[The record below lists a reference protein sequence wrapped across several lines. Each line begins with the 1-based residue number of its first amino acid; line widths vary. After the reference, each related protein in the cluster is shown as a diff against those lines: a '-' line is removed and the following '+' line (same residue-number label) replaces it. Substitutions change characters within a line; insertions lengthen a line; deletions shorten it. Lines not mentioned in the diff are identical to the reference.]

1 MSLVKLENGRRGVVC
16 KIDGREGARDRLLQL
31 GIVPGVPVRM
41 IQRDTRGPI
50 LVEVLGTKVML
61 GHKMAEKVLVA

>member
-1 MSLVKLENGRRGVVC
+1 MSLEKLENGKRGVVC
-16 KIDGREGARDRLLQL
+16 KIDGGEGARDHLLQL

-41 IQRDTRGPI
+41 IQQDKRGPI

-61 GHKMAEKVLVA
+61 GRKIAEKVLVS